1 MTTQDI
7 NVLLNDYG
15 NNLLNF
21 NNLKQTYT
29 YYKNDNAEMAK
40 SNTISNSE
48 ILTNYRKTYYEQ
60 QGIINLKFY
69 YTILIWLY
77 IAVCVAVVISLFTS
91 NSRLSTAVKIVV
103 IIFLIIYPF
112 VSIYIYDFL
121 MKLWNT
127 ILNIFPENTYKTL

>member
-40 SNTISNSE
+40 TNTTSNSE

-69 YTILIWLY
+69 YTILIWIY
-77 IAVCVAVVISLFTS
+77 IAVCVALTISLFTS
-91 NSRLSTAVKIVV
+91 NSRFSTAVKFVV
-103 IIFLIIYPF
+103 IIFFIIYPF

-127 ILNIFPENTYKTL
+127 ILSVFPENTYKTL

>member
-29 YYKNDNAEMAK
+29 YYKNDNAEMVK
-40 SNTISNSE
+40 TNTTSNSE

-69 YTILIWLY
+69 YTILIWIY
-77 IAVCVAVVISLFTS
+77 IAFCVALTISLFTS

-103 IIFLIIYPF
+103 IIFFIIYPF

-127 ILNIFPENTYKTL
+127 ILSVFPENTYKTL

>member
-91 NSRLSTAVKIVV
+91 NLRLSTAVKIVV